1 MRSMFSRIACG
12 IVIGAASLLIA
23 ADQPPTA
30 APKGA
35 PDLSTPKA
43 GALAFVRAMEAN
55 NIEAFRAVTVG
66 SEEDQ
71 KLFEPL
77 LGMVGAAKQ
86 LERAAREKFGK
97 EGRFVVRN
105 SPAVEL
111 EVHVQE
117 SDVTINGQTA
127 ILRHKGEENAD
138 PLTLKKTEAG
148 WKVDLTVIQNR
159 QQMSAAAGGLAL
171 MKQVLDQSAAD
182 IRAGKFRTAQEAEQ
196 AVISRMQQAAAAAP
210 QPQPK
215 AGS

>member
-1 MRSMFSRIACG
+1 MFARVVCG
-12 IVIGAASLLIA
+12 IVIGASLVLIA
-23 ADQPPTA
+23 ADQAPNAAANRPT
-30 APKGA
+30 
-35 PDLSTPKA
+35 DLSTPKA
-43 GALAFVRAMEAN
+43 AALAFVRAMEAN

-66 SEEDQ
+66 SEEDR

-86 LERAAREKFGK
+86 LEKAAREKFGK
-97 EGRFVVRN
+97 EGRLVVRN

-117 SDVTINGQTA
+117 SDVTVNGQIA
-127 ILRHKGEENAD
+127 VLRHKGEEDAD

-159 QQMSAAAGGLAL
+159 QQMSTAAAGLAL

-196 AVISRMQQAAAAAP
+196 AVVSRLQQAAAAAP
-210 QPQPK
+210 QLPPSGK
-215 AGS
+215 